1 MYVVTGY
8 VNDESVKTLEGQE
21 AMRAQALSCSF
32 FSSIA
37 IGGLTLGFPRAAVE
51 RHMAAAQ
58 RSLDKFRGLSDKFA
72 VSSLLL
78 YAVLNVLLQ
87 HGDVNE
93 EYFRYKCQA
102 REVYSSLPEKDP
114 VITALFAYRDM
125 YEGLLNEPA
134 MSAVH
139 SFNPIN
145 TRQATSSLTSLV
157 KSSTPEGE
165 AVLRHADDVRSDP
178 GDGSAR
184 SQPQRCIVPIESDPT
199 YVVTDGEWC
208 SIRTIDT

>member
-1 MYVVTGY
+1 MVTGY
-8 VNDESVKTLEGQE
+8 VNDESAKTLEGQE

-37 IGGLTLGFPRAAVE
+37 IGGLTLGSPRTAVE
-51 RHMAAAQ
+51 RHIAAAR
-58 RSLDKFRGLSDKFA
+58 RSIDKFRGLSDKFA
-72 VSSLLL
+72 VSSFLL

-87 HGDVNE
+87 HGNVNE

-102 REVYSSLPEKDP
+102 REVFSSLPEKDP
-114 VITALFAYRDM
+114 VMTALFAYRDM

-134 MSAVH
+134 IAAAR
-139 SFNPIN
+139 SFNPVN
-145 TRQATSSLTSLV
+145 TDEVSSTGIGLV

-165 AVLRHADDVRSDP
+165 AVLRHADDVRSDH

-184 SQPQRCIVPIESDPT
+184 SQPQRCFVPVESDPT
-199 YVVTDGEWC
+199 YVVADGKWC
-208 SIRTIDT
+208 AAYYVM